1 MINDQ
6 KFNKY
11 FGAFI
16 MIGMSIAVC
25 TVTAIKLGSAEAGKA
40 LLLLSAFGSLMGVV
54 GTVTSATGHIITFL
68 FGFFDV
74 SVYGVVCL
82 INWYNGG
89 AGLGNGLLHLV
100 YFVPM
105 QFVGLYQWKRRESS
119 KGQVQARRFSGRQ
132 WLLCIA
138 VFAVLSVGIYF
149 LLSRFDRSAATSFLK
164 LAVILDTLPVVC
176 NIIGQ
181 FLMSTAYMEQWIFW
195 IAVNI
200 ASIVLWTNSYI
211 KSGDSFTLIYI
222 IKYIFYLLNCCNG
235 LRIWYNLSD
244 PKKQAILQN
253 EK

>member
-25 TVTAIKLGSAEAGKA
+25 AVTAFKLGSTDAGKT

-89 AGLGNGLLHLV
+89 AGLGNGLLHLI
-100 YFVPM
+100 YCVPT
-105 QFVGLYQWKRRESS
+105 QFIGLYQWKKRESS
-119 KGQVQARRFSGRQ
+119 RGQVQARRFSGRQ
-132 WLLCIA
+132 WPLCIA
-138 VFAVLSVGIYF
+138 VFAVLSVGIYL
-149 LLSRFDRSAATSFLK
+149 LLSHFDRSAASSFFK
-164 LAVILDTLPVVC
+164 IAVVLDTIPVVC

-200 ASIVLWTNSYI
+200 ASILLWSTSYI

-244 PKKQAILQN
+244 PKKQAILKN
-253 EK
+253 KK

>member
-25 TVTAIKLGSAEAGKA
+25 PVTAIKLGSAEAGKA

-105 QFVGLYQWKRRESS
+105 QFVGLYQWKRR
-119 KGQVQARRFSGRQ
+119 GRQ

-138 VFAVLSVGIYF
+138 IFAVLSVGIYF
-149 LLSRFDRSAATSFLK
+149 LLSRFDRSAATTFLK

-244 PKKQAILQN
+244 PKKQAILKN
-253 EK
+253 KK

>member
-1 MINDQ
+1 MIDDK

-16 MIGMSIAVC
+16 MIGMTIAVC
-25 TVTAIKLGSAEAGKA
+25 TVTGIKLGSASAGKA

-54 GTVTSATGHIITFL
+54 GTVTSATGRIITFL

-89 AGLGNGLLHLV
+89 AGLGNGLLHLL

-105 QFVGLYQWKRRESS
+105 QFIGLHQWRKRENAP
-119 KGQVQARRFSGRQ
+119 GQVQARRFSGRQ
-132 WLLCIA
+132 WPLCIA
-138 VFAVLSVGIYF
+138 IFVVLTVGIYL
-149 LLSRFDRSAATSFLK
+149 LLSHFDRSAASSFLK
-164 LAVILDTLPVVC
+164 VAVILDTIPVIC

-200 ASIVLWTNSYI
+200 ASIVLWTTSFI

-244 PKKQAILQN
+244 PKKQAILKN